1 MRQAGEEGLVNLAA
15 GVPGWDALPAE
26 ALRAACMRAMA
37 SGGASVF
44 AYHHPEGD
52 RALREVIAHRLSG
65 KGAEIDGSQVV
76 TVTGC
81 TQALHLMLA
90 LLVAPGDVVAC
101 EAPAYYGLLELLSQ
115 AGARVLPIP
124 VRGADGVDLAET
136 DEMLSRWKPRCMVVC
151 SALSNPSGATMPD
164 SSREALVE
172 ICRRNGVSLIEDDI
186 YGELLDAPTVK
197 PMLAWDRGGR
207 TVSYVS
213 SFSKSVS
220 PGLRVG
226 MCVPG
231 IHHEDFA
238 RRKCQH
244 DLHSSVLSEATL
256 REFLNA
262 GAFDSHLDTLR
273 ARNRRRRQIALG
285 AISRTFPGG
294 TRAVEPAGGYML
306 WVELPE
312 SANAANLRERAKAER
327 VVFADG
333 AAFFAEPQGS
343 AFLRLNCAKASEGE
357 LVQGIETLGAL
368 LQSEPAFSA

>member
-1 MRQAGEEGLVNLAA
+1 MRQAGEEGLINLAA
-15 GVPGWDALPAE
+15 GVPGLDALPTE
-26 ALRAACMRAMA
+26 ALRVACMRAMD
-37 SGGASVF
+37 SGGARVF

-52 RALREVIAHRLSG
+52 PALREAIAHRLSD
-65 KGAEIDGSQVV
+65 KGAAIGGSQVV

-115 AGARVLPIP
+115 AGARALPIP
-124 VRGADGVDLAET
+124 VRGADGIDLAET
-136 DEMLSRWKPRCMVVC
+136 EAILARWRPRCMVVC
-151 SALSNPSGATMPD
+151 SALSNPSGGTMPD

-172 ICRRNGVSLIEDDI
+172 LCRRNRVSLVEDDI
-186 YGELLDAPTVK
+186 YGELLDSPTVK
-197 PMLAWDRGGR
+197 PMLAWDRRGH

-226 MCVPG
+226 VCVPG
-231 IHHEDFA
+231 IHHEEFA
-238 RRKCQH
+238 RRKCQY

-256 REFLNA
+256 REFLNG

-273 ARNRRRRQIALG
+273 ARNRRRRQIALD

-306 WVELPE
+306 WVELPA
-312 SANAANLRERAKAER
+312 SATVLDLRERAKAER
-327 VVFADG
+327 IVFADG
-333 AAFFAEPQGS
+333 AAFFAEPQKS
-343 AFLRLNCAKASEGE
+343 AFLRLNCAKASEAE

-368 LQSEPAFSA
+368 LRAEPAFSA